1 MLRWFILLCFFPV
14 LAKAQIVSIVDEWKK
29 DKDMAGASIGFC
41 VLETK
46 TGSVVSEYNA
56 HTALVPASTL
66 KILTTYAALSALGP
80 HYRYETKLYYSGSF
94 DATTGIIDGD
104 LIILG
109 CGDPTL
115 QSEHFSKD
123 NMLVTDKWAK
133 QLKEKGVK
141 EIKGKIIGDA
151 SYQEKNI
158 PDTWI
163 WSDISNYYGAVP
175 NGLTFSDNKF
185 TITFSTKELNTE
197 ATLLGYSPAYLTR
210 TLTIKADVTAKG
222 TEDKAIVYGDPFS
235 FDKEVKGTLPI
246 NKKTYSIEAALP
258 DPALLCAETF
268 YKSLS
273 SFGIKCDSKNVIS
286 NYTYHETGD
295 TRTFLFSH
303 FSPHLENIVTQT
315 NLKSNNLFCESL
327 LRTLGKGDQNKG
339 LEFVKNYWETRGM
352 PVDELYMV
360 DGSGLSRSNT
370 ITAALL
376 AASLCKIYG
385 DGEIYKAFN
394 ASLPIAG
401 KSGSMSN
408 IGKGKFIENNLR
420 AKTGYMERVRA
431 YSGYVKTK
439 SGKELAFAIIVN
451 NYNCSAKEVKLKIE
465 KYLVALESL

>member
-1 MLRWFILLCFFPV
+1 MLRLFIILSFFSV
-14 LAKAQIVSIVDEWKK
+14 FAKAQIVSIVDEWKK

-46 TGSVVSEYNA
+46 TGSLVSEYNA

-66 KILTTYAALSALGP
+66 KIMTTYAALSTLGL
-80 HYRYETKLYYSGSF
+80 HFRYETKLYYSGSF

-123 NMLVTDKWAK
+123 NMSVTDKWAK

-151 SYQEKNI
+151 SYQEKSI

-163 WSDISNYYGAVP
+163 WADISNYYGAVP
-175 NGLTFSDNKF
+175 NGLAFADNKF
-185 TITFSTKELNTE
+185 TMTFSTKEPNTE
-197 ATLLGYSPAYLTR
+197 ATLLGYSPVYLTR
-210 TLTIKADVTAKG
+210 SLSIKTDVIAKG

-235 FDKEVKGTLPI
+235 FDKEVKGTLPT
-246 NKKTYSIEAALP
+246 NKKTYTIEAALP

-268 YKSLS
+268 YKSLN
-273 SFGIKCDSKNVIS
+273 SFGIKCDSKNITS
-286 NYTYHETGD
+286 NYAYRETGD

-303 FSPHLENIVTQT
+303 FSPHLENIVAQT

-327 LRTLGKGDQNKG
+327 LRTLGKGDSNKG
-339 LEFVKNYWETRGM
+339 LELVKKYWETRGM
-352 PVDELYMV
+352 AVDELYMV

-408 IGKGKFIENNLR
+408 IGKGRYIENNLR

-439 SGKELAFAIIVN
+439 SGKELAFAILVN

-465 KYLVALESL
+465 KYLIALESL